1 MDHPLQLASQLARH
15 LKSLR
20 KSRGLTQAQL
30 GALIGVGQVR
40 VAAIEK
46 NPAAVSLDQL
56 LKLLAA
62 LNAQLVLREAP
73 PGSGDE
79 AHASSGARGEW

>member
-1 MDHPLQLASQLARH
+1 MDHPLQLASQLGRH

-30 GALIGVGQVR
+30 GALLGVGQVR

-62 LNAQLVLREAP
+62 LNAQLVLRAAP
-73 PGSGDE
+73 HGVEDGAS
-79 AHASSGARGEW
+79 ASSGARGEW

>member
-1 MDHPLQLASQLARH
+1 MDHPLQLASQLGRH

-30 GALIGVGQVR
+30 GALLGVGQVR

-46 NPAAVSLDQL
+46 NPASVSLDQL
-56 LKLLAA
+56 LRLLAA
-62 LNAQLVLREAP
+62 LNAQLVLRSTP
-73 PGSGDE
+73 HSGTDE
-79 AHASSGARGEW
+79 DSANSGARGEW

>member
-1 MDHPLQLASQLARH
+1 MDHPLQLASQLGRH

-30 GALIGVGQVR
+30 GALLGVGQVR

-46 NPAAVSLDQL
+46 NPASVSFDQL
-56 LKLLAA
+56 LRLLAA
-62 LNAQLVLREAP
+62 LNAQLVLRATP
-73 PGSGDE
+73 QSGGDE
-79 AHASSGARGEW
+79 SSPNSSARGEW

>member
-1 MDHPLQLASQLARH
+1 MDHPLQLASQLGRH

-30 GALIGVGQVR
+30 GVLLGVGQVR

-46 NPAAVSLDQL
+46 NPASVSLDQL
-56 LKLLAA
+56 LRLLAA
-62 LNAQLVLREAP
+62 LNAQLVLRAAP
-73 PGSGDE
+73 HSGEDKGSAAG
-79 AHASSGARGEW
+79 GARGEW

>member
-1 MDHPLQLASQLARH
+1 MDHPLQLASQLGRH

-30 GALIGVGQVR
+30 GALLGVGQVR

-46 NPAAVSLDQL
+46 NPASVSLDQL
-56 LKLLAA
+56 LRLLAA
-62 LNAQLVLREAP
+62 LNAQLVLRS
-73 PGSGDE
+73 GGDE
-79 AHASSGARGEW
+79 GRASSSARGEW

>member
-1 MDHPLQLASQLARH
+1 MDHPLQLASQLGRH

-30 GALIGVGQVR
+30 GALLGVGQVR

-46 NPAAVSLDQL
+46 NPASVSLDQL
-56 LKLLAA
+56 LRMLAA
-62 LNAQLVLREAP
+62 LNAQLVLRAAP
-73 PGSGDE
+73 HSSEDE
-79 AHASSGARGEW
+79 ASATSGARGEW